1 MAKILVVE
9 DDDMIRE
16 MLTRFLS
23 MQGYEVITAINGVV
37 GLQTAR
43 ADRPDLILMDMG
55 LPLLSGWQVTARIRA
70 DESLAHIPVI
80 ALTAFAFQEDR
91 DRALEAGCTD
101 YEPKPVVF
109 SRLLSKIAALLA
121 NVAA

>member
-1 MAKILVVE
+1 MATILVVE
-9 DDDMIRE
+9 DDDMIRD

-23 MQGYEVITAINGVV
+23 MQGYQVISAINGMV

-70 DESLAHIPVI
+70 DERLAHTPVI

-91 DRALEAGCTD
+91 QRALDAGCDD
-101 YEPKPVVF
+101 YEAKPVVF
-109 SRLLSKIAALLA
+109 TRLLSKIESLLA
-121 NVAA
+121 RVTA